1 MRQCSRE
8 RHLQHAYSKAGEDAL
23 REDVI
28 VVCDGDARQHDAG
41 YIQRGAERHY
51 NPRSIHVEHASYE
64 TSLHSGRRCVR
75 GIVYARPIGGN
86 TYREEEHPEL
96 H

>member
-1 MRQCSRE
+1 MRLSSGG
-8 RHLQHAYSKAGEDAL
+8 RHSQHAYSKAGEDAL